1 MMKSWLPRLEV
12 TMGRVGSGNWMG
24 RPDEYLIET
33 SCVGGEKIMVDTELR
48 VEFRVELCVELRID
62 L

>member
-1 MMKSWLPRLEV
+1 
-12 TMGRVGSGNWMG
+12 MGRVGSGNWMG